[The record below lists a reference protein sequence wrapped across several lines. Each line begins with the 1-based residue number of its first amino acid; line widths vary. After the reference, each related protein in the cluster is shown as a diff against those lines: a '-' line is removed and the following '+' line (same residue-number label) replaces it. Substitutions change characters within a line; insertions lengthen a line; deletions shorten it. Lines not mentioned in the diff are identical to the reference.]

1 VPKADKSKLIKPLA
15 VLIFIETSFFSSLQ
29 ARAADWG
36 YDGSTTTKDSTPS
49 VFSGK
54 HPVEPTS
61 TKQVPKGAIKGAEA
75 NPFGRSSP
83 AQKSTASP
91 LPQKATMSSQTI
103 APPGSSKSATASAG
117 KNSNQPDLIDLH
129 SVNKAREAREVAA
142 AKTSAERER
151 KTVSDW
157 LEVYALVAQEH
168 KLSDEQK
175 ERFSKELA
183 KCLNGPEKSNFE
195 SVLSFWPLV
204 QKSIKNNTEQKENY
218 RSLFKALFRLQLHS
232 GSLSEHESNILTEIL
247 GPERIAVPGTP
258 SLTEEACDAYG
269 DMACFMYSQNNP
281 GKTIDAMDN
290 RTIFSS
296 VIQRKFTEAPSIAD
310 KLSMANFALKWGK
323 FKVLFADANE
333 AQKEQLADQIT
344 GKARGSKKPDV
355 PNPSI
360 ESIMTHGPWVAAL
373 QNMAKAPKTATAD
386 GTTTSAVTDTPQGD
400 TAKAGALTDMA
411 VPHK

>member
-1 VPKADKSKLIKPLA
+1 VRKVDSSKLIKPLA
-15 VLIFIETSFFSSLQ
+15 VLIFIEAIIFSGSQ
-29 ARAADWG
+29 SQAADWG
-36 YDGSTTTKDSTPS
+36 YDGSTTPKDSTPS

-54 HPVEPTS
+54 HLIEPPAAKQPV
-61 TKQVPKGAIKGAEA
+61 KGAEKDA
-75 NPFGRSSP
+75 ETNPFGRSRP
-83 AQKSTASP
+83 ALKSTAVPSA
-91 LPQKATMSSQTI
+91 LKAAMSNQTV
-103 APPGSSKSATASAG
+103 APPGKTKNSSASAA
-117 KNSNQPDLIDLH
+117 KKSNQPEQIDLH
-129 SVNKAREAREVAA
+129 SANKAREARETAF
-142 AKTSAERER
+142 AKTLADKER
-151 KTVSDW
+151 KTINDW

-168 KLSDEQK
+168 KLSDEQR

-183 KCLNGPEKSNFE
+183 KCVNGSDKSNFE
-195 SVLSFWPLV
+195 PVLSFWPLV
-204 QKSIKNNTEQKENY
+204 QKSIKNNAEQKENY

-258 SLTEEACDAYG
+258 ALTEEACDAYG

-323 FKVLFADANE
+323 FKVLFADATE

-344 GKARGSKKPDV
+344 GKAKGSKKPDV

-360 ESIMTHGPWVAAL
+360 ESIMTHGPWMLAL
-373 QNMAKAPKTATAD
+373 QNMAKAPKTATAS
-386 GTTTSAVTDTPQGD
+386 GTTAPDAMDLPQGD
-400 TAKAGALTDMA
+400 TAKAGALTDVVA
-411 VPHK
+411 PHK